1 MDDAGLREL
10 EDKELQHLIQLEAII
25 HITIL
30 NPEGVFK
37 RRCDLLQVLFLRV
50 LLRQF
55 RIGFDVSVPIWTT
68 YFCVDAF
75 IDLNFIFGIFLNFR
89 ISKVEQ
95 VGSCVFQYSDI
106 SKFRFLIL

>member
-1 MDDAGLREL
+1 M

-75 IDLNFIFGIFLNFR
+75 IDLNFIFLR
-89 ISKVEQ
+89 
-95 VGSCVFQYSDI
+95 
-106 SKFRFLIL
+106 